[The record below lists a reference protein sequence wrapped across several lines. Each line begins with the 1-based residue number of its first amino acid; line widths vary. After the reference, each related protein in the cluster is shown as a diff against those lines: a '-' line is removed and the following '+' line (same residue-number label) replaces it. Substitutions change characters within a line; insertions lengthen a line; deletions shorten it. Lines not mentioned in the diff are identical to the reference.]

1 MIKKCI
7 GEYHHN
13 IDEKGRIIIP
23 SKLRSELKED
33 FVITRGLD
41 NCLFIYPKDKWVKI
55 ISKYEELPNIK
66 DTRNFMRTFLSG
78 ATYAEFDKQGR
89 INITPVLV
97 KYATLKRECV
107 IIGVNDR
114 LEIWDKERWD
124 NFISE
129 NEECMSEIADKLFA
143 TNLEI

>member
-1 MIKKCI
+1 MFI

-23 SKLRSELKED
+23 SILRFYLLED

-89 INITPVLV
+89 INIPPVLV

>member
-1 MIKKCI
+1 MIKMFI

-41 NCLFIYPKDKWVKI
+41 NCLFIYPKDKWVKL

-89 INITPVLV
+89 INIPPVLV

>member
-1 MIKKCI
+1 MV
-7 GEYHHN
+7 
-13 IDEKGRIIIP
+13 DEKTIDVDD
-23 SKLRSELKED
+23 ED
-33 FVITRGLD
+33 EYYNTETKNRLD
-41 NCLFIYPKDKWVKI
+41 I
-55 ISKYEELPNIK
+55 ISRNIIDKYKQLP
-66 DTRNFMRTFLSG
+66 DTKNRRHFMRIFLSG
-78 ATYAEFDKQGR
+78 ATECEYDKQGR
-89 INITPVLV
+89 INIPPVLV

-129 NEECMSEIADKLFA
+129 NEECMSEIADKLSA